1 MSVTSTEPSERI
13 TARRLVVIGLLYLA
27 LTVALLEPFSLHLSS
42 RAFSP
47 GSDWNFTLWVF
58 AWNVHSFLHQPWHI
72 FDANIMAP
80 LSNTLGFEE
89 NGIGSAMLVAP
100 IIWLTHDVNL
110 AANVADL
117 LTIPLSGLGVYVLA
131 RKLRVSEPGSILAG
145 LVFAL
150 EPPRFFRFEQFHV
163 TAIEWIPFCLAY
175 LHDYLDRGR
184 RRDLWIAL
192 AFFSAQAV
200 TSGHGTAFLLVAIV
214 ALLAY
219 RLILGESMALLQRVR
234 DGGVVGALLLTPAV
248 LIYLPY
254 HRARAEAGLERNL
267 QGWFTAPA
275 SFLATPS
282 RIDSAIVAHFPT
294 WLQESPNAYLFPGYL
309 VLLFLLIAWC
319 AGPRV
324 PAVASRLARWLARA
338 AVLIDVVALGFLAA
352 AIAAAWLGLDRLK
365 VGDTVV
371 FTVRHAWR
379 PWLFAAGAI
388 ALRLAIVRG
397 APLSRPADWWPA
409 LVAWRRTHRQDA
421 AWFYAILAVGA
432 AALLLG
438 PPLGPWQFVYWIPPL
453 SFIRAPLRFSLLVVL
468 GLAVLC
474 GIALDRLTARRS
486 ASTRAALALAAG
498 MLFVIEFA
506 AVPLDGYAFTM
517 DIPAIDRWLD
527 TLPKPFTIAEVPIA
541 TPGDVSLFNAESARY
556 MVHSIAHFQK
566 TVMGFTGVLPP
577 DHAQLF
583 DEMSHFPDDASLRHL
598 LEYHVTYV
606 VVHGDDYS
614 PEDYGALAA
623 GLHRYSA
630 WLTPIHAMGK
640 EAVYSLHPP
649 PSLAIGNR

>member
-1 MSVTSTEPSERI
+1 MSAATGEPSVTI
-13 TARRLVVIGLLYLA
+13 NARRAVVVTLIYLA

-58 AWNVHSFLHQPWHI
+58 AWDAHAFVHQPWHI

-80 LSNTLGFEE
+80 LANTLGFEE
-89 NGIGSAMLVAP
+89 NGIGSALLVAP
-100 IIWLTHDVNL
+100 VIWLTHDVNL
-110 AANVADL
+110 AANLADL

-150 EPPRFFRFEQFHV
+150 DPPRFFRFEQFHV

-184 RRDLWIAL
+184 RRDLWMAL

-214 ALLAY
+214 ALLLY
-219 RLILGESMALLQRVR
+219 RVALGEPLAVARRVR
-234 DGGVVGALLLTPAV
+234 DLGVAGLLLLVPAV

-254 HRARAEAGLERNL
+254 RRARAEAGLERNL
-267 QGWFTAPA
+267 LGWFTAPA

-282 RIDSAIVAHFPT
+282 RIDSAIVTHFPA

-309 VLLFLLIAWC
+309 VLLLLLIAWC

-324 PAVASRLARWLARA
+324 PAVAARGVRWHRRLA
-338 AVLIDVVALGFLAA
+338 VLLDVIALGYVAV
-352 AIAAAWLGLDRLK
+352 AILIAWYGVSRLK

-371 FTVRHAWR
+371 FTVHHPWR
-379 PWLFAAGAI
+379 LWLYAAGAA
-388 ALRLAIVRG
+388 ALRLALARQ
-397 APLSRPADWWPA
+397 APLRTRPADWWRA
-409 LVAWRRTHRQDA
+409 WLGWRRTHRQDA
-421 AWFYAILAVGA
+421 VWFYALLTVFG

-438 PPLGPWQFVYWIPPL
+438 PPLGPWQYVYWIPPL

-474 GIALDRLTARRS
+474 GFALDRITAGRS
-486 ASTRAALALAAG
+486 ARTRAALAIVAG
-498 MLFVIEFA
+498 ALFVVEFA
-506 AVPLDGYAFTM
+506 AIPLDGYPMTV
-517 DIPAIDRWLD
+517 DVRSIDRWLN

-556 MVHSIAHFQK
+556 MVHSTAHFQK

-577 DHAQLF
+577 DHAQLY
-583 DEMSHFPDDASLRHL
+583 DEMSHFPDEASLRHL
-598 LEYHVTYV
+598 LAFHVTYV
-606 VVHGDDYS
+606 VIHGDDYS
-614 PEDYGALAA
+614 PEDYGALEA
-623 GLHRYSA
+623 GLSRFRNY
-630 WLTPIHAMGK
+630 LTPIHAIGK
-640 EAVYSLHPP
+640 EAVYRLHEP
-649 PSLAIGNR
+649 